1 MIRLILIGLNPIKF
15 NYYPY
20 MINLDKFVSLFMT
33 KICLPSK
40 TKNVNI
46 KLVSMLTKIN
56 QVETLEKR
64 ILYDFKCKFDSVAC
78 NSNHKWNNN
87 RC

>member
-1 MIRLILIGLNPIKF
+1 
-15 NYYPY
+15 
-20 MINLDKFVSLFMT
+20 MINLDKFVRLFMT
-33 KICLPSK
+33 KTCLPSK
-40 TKNVNI
+40 TKSVNI